1 MTEVLMPALS
11 PEMEEGAVSR
21 WLVKPGDRVSP
32 GDVLAEIE
40 TDKATIEFVAEQAGV
55 ITRLLVE
62 EGAEGVKVDTP
73 IAEMDPD

>member
-1 MTEVLMPALS
+1 MAEVLMPALS
-11 PEMEEGAVSR
+11 PEMEVGTVSR

-55 ITRLLVE
+55 ITRLLIQ
-62 EGAEGVKVDTP
+62 EGTEGVKVDTP
-73 IAEMDPD
+73 IAQMDPG